1 MQLARVIGTVVS
13 TQKNLHLEG
22 AKLLLVQPIDARG
35 AFFGNTTLA
44 VDVVGSGVGE
54 RVLVVNEGRAAAE
67 IFQKRIAP
75 VDSAII
81 GIVDELTFVEK

>member
-1 MQLARVIGTVVS
+1 MQLARLIGTGVS
-13 TQKNLHLEG
+13 TQKNVYLEG
-22 AKLLLVQPIDARG
+22 AKLLLVQPVNERG
-35 AFFGNTTLA
+35 VVWGKAILA
-44 VDVVGSGVGE
+44 VDAVGSGVGE
-54 RVLVVNEGRAAAE
+54 CVLVVNEGRAAGE